1 MKKKAKEMAKKIVDE
16 MTMVG
21 LQRREEGNQCALIAV
36 DLVLKTDLYSQ
47 DRDLWIEVRNQI
59 EKL

>member
-1 MKKKAKEMAKKIVDE
+1 MKKKAKKMAKEIVDE

-21 LQRREEGNQCALIAV
+21 LQRREEGIQCGLIAV